1 MKRAFDSY
9 NQFRGGN
16 SMSEEPKKGKHTW
29 TEEFEV
35 AGSELVDRVKEWIED
50 SSATR
55 LIIRKPNGDVLMEV
69 PIAAGVAVGGAVT
82 LFVPIIAAVGAMA
95 ALLAQVK
102 VEIVREKD
110 EDDIDNKDEELRHG

>member
-1 MKRAFDSY
+1 M
-9 NQFRGGN
+9 N
-16 SMSEEPKKGKHTW
+16 EENKEKHTW

-50 SSATR
+50 SSAIR
-55 LIIRKPNGDVLMEV
+55 LIIRKPNGEVLMEV

-82 LFVPIIAAVGAMA
+82 LFAPILAALGAMA

-102 VEIVREKD
+102 VEIVRQKSE
-110 EDDIDNKDEELRHG
+110 DEE